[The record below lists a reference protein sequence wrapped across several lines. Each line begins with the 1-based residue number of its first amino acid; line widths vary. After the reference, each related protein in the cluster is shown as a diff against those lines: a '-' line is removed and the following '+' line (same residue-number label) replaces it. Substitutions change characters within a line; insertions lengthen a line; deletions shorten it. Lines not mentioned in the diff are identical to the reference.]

1 MGKKVSDKISVG
13 IAIAGCIAANP
24 VSFQIASE
32 NKHIREVSALIF
44 AAVRA
49 VCSIFIASSLVGET
63 TAFCGPCG
71 WKGCS
76 PPPACVILSVPG
88 AFKVA
93 AFRHF
98 QLSTPQRRGDDK
110 SRFIDIALAVLAG
123 LARATR
129 DLLNTLDAI
138 GARFRSLNDAWADT
152 TTAHGRLLLTFLGGI
167 AEFERDLIR
176 ARTGE
181 GRGRVKARGGT
192 WAARPAHPP
201 STRGSPASPCRRHG
215 DASRFGAS
223 LRSFTKH
230 DFEAN
235 IETEAMP

>member
-1 MGKKVSDKISVG
+1 M
-13 IAIAGCIAANP
+13 
-24 VSFQIASE
+24 
-32 NKHIREVSALIF
+32 
-44 AAVRA
+44 VRA
-49 VCSIFIASSLVGET
+49 VGKAVPRPQL
-63 TAFCGPCG
+63 
-71 WKGCS
+71 
-76 PPPACVILSVPG
+76 VILSVPG

-181 GRGRVKARGGT
+181 GRGRVKARGGHMG
-192 WAARPAHPP
+192 PPVQAHPP